1 MISNKS
7 IQEVIDTAKIEEVV
21 GDFVSLRRRG
31 ANMIGLCPFHNE
43 KTPSFSVSPTKNI
56 YKCFGCGRGGNAV
69 QFVMEHENFTFLEA
83 IRHLAQR
90 YNIELEETETSQEAI
105 QEKQLAD
112 SLYIINEYAK
122 TFYQSQLF
130 DTDRGRSV
138 GLGYFKQRG
147 FSENTIE
154 KFGLGYASE
163 KRDALTLKALNDGYN
178 IELLRKLGLTT
189 SYDTDFFRDRV
200 MFTIHNL
207 SGKAVAF
214 AGRILQKDAKA
225 PKYINSPETDIYN
238 KSKTLYG
245 IYFAKKAIRQEDEC
259 ILVEGYTDVI
269 TLHQAGIENVVA
281 SSGTSL
287 TSEQI
292 QLIKRHTPNIKI
304 LYDGDFAGIKA
315 ALRGLD
321 MALEQDLNVKVVL
334 LPEGEDP
341 DSYLDKIGATAFQ
354 TYITEQAQDFIT
366 FKISLLLKDI
376 GNDPVKKAGLVKD
389 IVETIGKIP
398 DPVKRSFFIQSCAK
412 LMQIEEQILVS
423 ETNKVLAQ
431 RLKKQQQKQ
440 AASPIAQEDAA
451 GSLQEAGAAV
461 QSEKIETSDAQIIG
475 DEFQERD
482 IVRILIAAGSEWY
495 DEEEQISIAEFILS
509 NIEDV
514 LEEFDNAFYL
524 GIAKEVLRA
533 LLDKTPITLDYF
545 LHHNDQKTKSFAI
558 DLTMSADTHLNYYD
572 KKLWDDKFQKPIQ
585 QKLPS
590 ANFSED
596 SVQALM
602 RFKLRKVNRMCLKV
616 EKKLAAIHS
625 TDNWEEVV
633 QLTKLKMK
641 LEAMRKE
648 LADKTGGNVVLK

>member
-69 QFVMEHENFTFLEA
+69 QFVMEHENFTFPEA
-83 IRHLAQR
+83 IRYLAQR

-112 SLYIINEYAK
+112 SFYIINEYAK
-122 TFYQSQLF
+122 TFYQDQLF
-130 DTDRGRSV
+130 GTDRGRSV
-138 GLGYFKQRG
+138 GLSYFKQRG

-163 KRDALTLKALNDGYN
+163 KRDAFTLKAINDGYN

-214 AGRILQKDAKA
+214 AGRILQKDVKA

-287 TSEQI
+287 TAEQI

-321 MALEQDLNVKVVL
+321 MVLEQDLNVKVVL
-334 LPEGEDP
+334 LPQGEDP
-341 DSYLDKIGATAFQ
+341 DSYLDKIGATAFK
-354 TYITEQAQDFIT
+354 TYITAQAQDFIT

-376 GNDPVKKAGLVKD
+376 GNDPLKKAGLVKD
-389 IVETIGKIP
+389 IIETIGKIP
-398 DPVKRSFFIQSCAK
+398 DPVKRSFYIQECAK
-412 LMQIEEQILVS
+412 LMHIEEQILVS
-423 ETNKVLAQ
+423 ETNKVLVQ
-431 RLKKQQQKQ
+431 RLKKQQQRQ
-440 AASPIAQEDAA
+440 AATPIARQDAEE
-451 GSLQEAGAAV
+451 SLQEAGTG
-461 QSEKIETSDAQIIG
+461 QSEKTEVSDAQIIG

-482 IVRILIAAGSEWY
+482 IIRILIAAGGEWY
-495 DEEEQISIAEFILS
+495 DQEQQISIAEFILS

-524 GIAKEVLRA
+524 SIAKEVLRS
-533 LLDKTPITLDYF
+533 LLDKIPVTLDYF
-545 LHHNDQKTKSFAI
+545 LNHNDQKIRSFAI

-616 EKKLAAIHS
+616 EKKLS
-625 TDNWEEVV
+625 TIQHADNWEEIV
-633 QLTKLKMK
+633 QLTKVKMK